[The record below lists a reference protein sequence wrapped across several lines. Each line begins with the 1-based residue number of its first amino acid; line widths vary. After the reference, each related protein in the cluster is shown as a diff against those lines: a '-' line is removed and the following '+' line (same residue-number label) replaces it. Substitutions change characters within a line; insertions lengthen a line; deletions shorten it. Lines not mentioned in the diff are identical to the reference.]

1 MKTNV
6 KWGVLTIA
14 LLIVLFTAVQLFRP
28 AIMTEAEIDARI
40 EEIYGG
46 IIRNIV
52 REGDE
57 VTIAFTREKSMY
69 EVTMDVRTGSFSDL
83 QIIFEDPSE
92 QIGDGDGEA
101 QPTSGETIMLTPDEV
116 NAIATSKYFGTVQTN
131 QFIEDGD
138 TSYYAIQI
146 ASNTQRYT
154 IHVAA
159 HSGEIILVRIDS

>member
-28 AIMTEAEIDARI
+28 PIMTEAEINARI

-52 REGDE
+52 RDGDE
-57 VTIAFTREKSMY
+57 VTIAFTRAKSMY

-92 QIGDGDGEA
+92 QMGGGDT

-138 TSYYAIQI
+138 TSYYEIKI